1 MPLLN
6 LPSLLSTQNLFTLK
20 EKTFS
25 LETQKEPYKSKKK
38 GGDEFLKIDILEINI
53 YHLVTSLLMWLSQRG
68 EQKNMAKSQAI
79 FAYPAAI
86 IAREWKP

>member
-6 LPSLLSTQNLFTLK
+6 LPSPLSTQNLFTLK

-38 GGDEFLKIDILEINI
+38 GDDELLKIDILEINI
-53 YHLVTSLLMWLSQRG
+53 YHLVTNLLMCLSSEG
-68 EQKNMAKSQAI
+68 KTE
-79 FAYPAAI
+79 Y
-86 IAREWKP
+86 